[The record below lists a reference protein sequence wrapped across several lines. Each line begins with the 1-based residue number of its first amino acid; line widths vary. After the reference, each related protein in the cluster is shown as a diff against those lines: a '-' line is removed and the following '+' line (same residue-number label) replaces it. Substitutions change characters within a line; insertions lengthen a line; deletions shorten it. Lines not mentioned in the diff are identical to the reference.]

1 MVGNIPARSVRAFGK
16 RFGKGFTLVELM
28 VTVAVMGIVAAI
40 AAPSFGRMIS
50 HNRLVSSGNEM
61 IAALQIAR
69 TEAISRRA
77 TTTFCPSNDGST
89 CSGATG
95 NRWIVFSTKNGVNSP
110 PLRSVSA
117 NPKVSLKASANV
129 TGGNTRI
136 TFTPS
141 GFVQVGAQRS
151 GTISLCAADLP
162 GQNAVDISAS
172 VVRITSA
179 RRAAGASCT
188 APGDI

>member
-1 MVGNIPARSVRAFGK
+1 MVGNMPTGSVRALGK

-28 VTVAVMGIVAAI
+28 VTVAVAGIIAAI
-40 AAPSFGRMIS
+40 AAPSFSKMIS

-61 IAALQIAR
+61 IAALQVAR
-69 TEAISRRA
+69 TEAISRRLP
-77 TTTFCPSNDGST
+77 TTVCPSNDGKT
-89 CSGATG
+89 CSGAAG
-95 NRWIVFSTKNGVNSP
+95 SQWIVFSTKDGASTT
-110 PLRSVSA
+110 LRSVAA
-117 NPKVSLKASANV
+117 NPKVALKLSPNI

-141 GFVQVGAQRS
+141 GFVQVGAKSS
-151 GTISLCAADLP
+151 GTISLCAADLS
-162 GQNAVDISAS
+162 GQNAVDISAA

-179 RRAAGASCT
+179 RREAGADCS